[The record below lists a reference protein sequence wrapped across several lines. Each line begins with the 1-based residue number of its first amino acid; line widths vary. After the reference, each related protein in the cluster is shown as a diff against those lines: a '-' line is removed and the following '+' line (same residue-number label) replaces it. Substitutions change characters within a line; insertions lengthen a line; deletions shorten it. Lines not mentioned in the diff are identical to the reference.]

1 MMNKL
6 DKEYD
11 VTDNF
16 LGSELHQK
24 VCDGVKRLHN
34 LFSDPDSTYNGN
46 EFIMLG
52 SIKKLNEQNMKTV
65 PLFVKSYL
73 REVLQ
78 PETTVFFQNILYIN
92 HMKNGIPWHVDSQIK
107 DRVQESGMIKKSTVL
122 QNAIPDIDTI
132 CVYYPFVPEDMRD
145 GQFHLK
151 LSSGEEIKL
160 DIKPNRMI
168 RIKGNIEH
176 KTSSITPA
184 NGEYRISMI
193 TEQVKLPSI
202 FDKMIERDGFL
213 YDGLFDDVI
222 IDKDTG
228 HYTDWERSGYY
239 KDGKYV
245 VS

>member
-1 MMNKL
+1 MNRL
-6 DKEYD
+6 DKDYD

-16 LGSELHQK
+16 LQPELHKQ
-24 VCDGVKRLHN
+24 VCDGVKSLHA
-34 LFSDPDSTYNGN
+34 LFNDPDNTFNGN

-52 SIKKLNEQNMKTV
+52 SIPKLKQHNVKTI
-65 PLFVKSYL
+65 PLFVKKYL
-73 REVLQ
+73 DVVLQ
-78 PETTVFFQNILYIN
+78 DDTTVFFQNILFIN

-107 DRVQESGMIKKSTVL
+107 DRVQESGMIKRSAVL

-132 CVYYPFVPEDMRD
+132 NVYYPFVPANMPD

-151 LSSGEEIKL
+151 TSDGQEVEL

-168 RIKGNIEH
+168 RIKGSIEH
-176 KTSSITPA
+176 KTSSITPSD
-184 NGEYRISMI
+184 GEYRISMI
-193 TEQVKLPSI
+193 TEQVKLPKI

-213 YDGLFDDVI
+213 YDGIFDDVI
-222 IDKDTG
+222 IDKETG
-228 HYTDWERSGYY
+228 HYTDWDRSGYY